1 MVDQLAALLAHP
13 LTILL
18 VGLATVVGMILV
30 LRMNSFLALIT
41 AAMLVSLLA
50 PGEPVEKIERVAVAF
65 GGMAGKIGVLI
76 ALAAIIGKC
85 LMESGAAERIVRS
98 FLELFGAARVSEAL
112 AAAAFLLAPLVFF
125 GTAFYLI
132 VPLARCFG
140 RLTRKDYLL
149 YILAIGSG
157 GAVTHVLVPPAAG
170 PLLIAANLRVE
181 LGTMIVAGT
190 LLGIP
195 TAILG
200 LLASRLLNRR
210 TELPVRPYPGET
222 EREPPADEQLPG
234 LAASLVPIVLPL
246 AMISA
251 NSLLAAVAGAG
262 SDGPSRSGPL
272 AAIAAV
278 MAVLGNANFA
288 LLIAA
293 GVAVA
298 LLARTRGLSL
308 ARLAS
313 VTDEALTSCGVMIL
327 LVCAGGAFG
336 AMLGTAGVGKVV
348 EPLFPRGGNGSAL
361 ATLWIV
367 FTATMAIKI
376 IVGSSTVAIAT
387 ASGMLAAMDTSAAAL
402 GCHPVY
408 LAAAIGTGS
417 LVFSWMNDPGFWI
430 VTRMS
435 GMTETEGLR
444 SWTPWSAALGLAG
457 MVVTSVAA
465 WVVPLG

>member
-1 MVDQLAALLAHP
+1 MVHWLATVSAHP

-50 PGEPVEKIERVAVAF
+50 PGEPVEKIERVATAF
-65 GGMAGKIGVLI
+65 GGMAGKIGVLV

-85 LMESGAAERIVRS
+85 LMESGAADRIVRS

-140 RLTRKDYLL
+140 RQTRKDYLL

-157 GAVTHVLVPPAAG
+157 GAVTHVLVPPGAG
-170 PLLIAANLRVE
+170 PLLIAANLRVD

-190 LLGIP
+190 LIGIP
-195 TAILG
+195 TALLG
-200 LLASRLLNRR
+200 LGASRLLNRR
-210 TELPVRPYPGET
+210 TVLPVRPYPGET

-234 LAASLVPIVLPL
+234 LAVSLVPIVLPL

-251 NSLLAAVAGAG
+251 NSLLGAVVRPESEGTARSGVLAAVAG
-262 SDGPSRSGPL
+262 
-272 AAIAAV
+272 V

-293 GVAVA
+293 GVALV
-298 LLARTRGLSL
+298 LLARSRGLSL
-308 ARLAS
+308 ARLAT
-313 VTDEALTSCGVMIL
+313 VAEEALTSCGVMIL

-336 AMLGTAGVGKVV
+336 EMLGKAGVGTVV
-348 EPLFPRGGNGSAL
+348 EPLFPRGGGGYAL
-361 ATLWIV
+361 VTLWFA

-387 ASGMLAAMDTSAAAL
+387 ASGILAAMDTTAAAL

-457 MVVTSVAA
+457 MLVTTLAA
-465 WVVPLG
+465 WLVPLA

>member
-1 MVDQLAALLAHP
+1 MIDSLAILLAHP

-50 PGEPVEKIERVAVAF
+50 PGKPVEKIERVATAF

-85 LMESGAAERIVRS
+85 LMESGAADRIVRS
-98 FLELFGAARVSEAL
+98 FLELFGAARVPEAL
-112 AAAAFLLAPLVFF
+112 AGAAFLLAPLVFF

-140 RLTRKDYLL
+140 RQTRKDYLL

-170 PLLIAANLRVE
+170 PLLIAANLRLD

-200 LLASRLLNRR
+200 LGASRLLNRR

-222 EREPPADEQLPG
+222 EREPPADEQLPS
-234 LAASLVPIVLPL
+234 LAVSLVPIVLPL

-262 SDGPSRSGPL
+262 SDGPSRSGAL
-272 AAIAAV
+272 AAVAAV

-313 VTDEALTSCGVMIL
+313 VTDEALMSCGVMIL

-336 AMLGTAGVGKVV
+336 EMLGTAGVGKVV
-348 EPLFPRGGNGSAL
+348 EPLFPRGGSGSAL

-387 ASGMLAAMDTSAAAL
+387 ASGMLAAMDTSAAAV

-430 VTRMS
+430 VTRLS
-435 GMTETEGLR
+435 GMSETEGLR

>member
-1 MVDQLAALLAHP
+1 MIPWLVTLFAHP
-13 LTILL
+13 LTILV
-18 VGLATVVGMILV
+18 VGLVTVVGMIVV

-50 PGEPVEKIERVAVAF
+50 PGAPAEKIERVAVAF
-65 GGMAGKIGVLI
+65 GTMAGKIGVLV

-85 LMESGAAERIVRS
+85 LMESGAADRIVRS
-98 FLELFGAARVSEAL
+98 FLGFFGASRVPEAL
-112 AAAAFLLAPLVFF
+112 AAAAFLLAPMVFF

-157 GAVTHVLVPPAAG
+157 GAVTHVLVPPGAG
-170 PLLIAANLRVE
+170 PLLIAKNLHVD

-195 TAILG
+195 TSLLG
-200 LLASRLLNRR
+200 LWASRLLSRR
-210 TELPVRPYPGET
+210 MVLPVRPYPGET
-222 EREPPADEQLPG
+222 EREPPADDQLPG
-234 LAASLVPIVLPL
+234 LAVSLVPILLPL

-251 NSLLAAVAGAG
+251 NSLLTALVPPGGGEPDRSDFLAGMA
-262 SDGPSRSGPL
+262 S
-272 AAIAAV
+272 V

-288 LLIAA
+288 LLMAA
-293 GVAVA
+293 GVALV

-308 ARLAS
+308 ARLAT
-313 VTDEALTSCGVMIL
+313 VTEEALTNCGVMIL

-336 AMLGTAGVGKVV
+336 EMLGMAGVGKVV
-348 EPLFPRGGNGSAL
+348 EPIFPRGGGGYAL
-361 ATLWIV
+361 ATLWIA
-367 FTATMAIKI
+367 FAATMAIKI
-376 IVGSSTVAIAT
+376 AVGSSTVAIAT
-387 ASGMLAAMDTSAAAL
+387 ASGILAGVDTSSAAL

-430 VTRMS
+430 VTRLS

-444 SWTPWSAALGLAG
+444 SWTPWSAALGVAG
-457 MVVTSVAA
+457 MLVITLAA
-465 WVVPLG
+465 WLVPLG

>member
-1 MVDQLAALLAHP
+1 MLDQLAALLAHP

-18 VGLATVVGMILV
+18 VGLATVVAMILV
-30 LRMNSFLALIT
+30 LRMNSFLALVT

-50 PGEPVEKIERVAVAF
+50 PGKPVEKIERVAVAF
-65 GGMAGKIGVLI
+65 GSMAGKIGVLI

-98 FLELFGAARVSEAL
+98 FLEFFGAARVPEAL
-112 AAAAFLLAPLVFF
+112 AAAAFLLAPMVFF

-157 GAVTHVLVPPAAG
+157 GATTHVLVPPAAG
-170 PLLIAANLRVE
+170 PLVIAKNLNLD

-200 LLASRLLNRR
+200 LLASRMLNRR
-210 TELPVRPYPGET
+210 TVLPVRPYPGET
-222 EREPPADEQLPG
+222 EREPAADEHLPN
-234 LAASLVPIVLPL
+234 LAVSLVPIVLPL

-251 NSLLAAVAGAG
+251 NSLVAAVAGAG
-262 SDGPSRSGPL
+262 TDGPSQSGLL
-272 AAIAAV
+272 AAVAALL
-278 MAVLGNANFA
+278 AVLGNANFA
-288 LLIAA
+288 LLIGA
-293 GVAVA
+293 GVALV

-313 VTDEALTSCGVMIL
+313 VTDEGLTNCGVMIL

-336 AMLGTAGVGKVV
+336 EMLGKAGVGTVI
-348 EPLFPRGGNGSAL
+348 EPLFPRGGSGSAL
-361 ATLWIV
+361 VTLWLA

-376 IVGSSTVAIAT
+376 VVGSSTVAIVT
-387 ASGMLAAMDTSAAAL
+387 ASGILATVDTSAAAL
-402 GCHPVY
+402 GCHPLY

-417 LVFSWMNDPGFWI
+417 LVFSWMNDPGFWVI
-430 VTRMS
+430 TRMS

-457 MVVTSVAA
+457 MAVISVAA